1 MPLSVLTDEQIGGL
15 LEALTLDEL
24 DSLRSSLQRALHE
37 YSVGTQDRS
46 AQEDEQPERQAI
58 YSEATGTKT
67 LFMPSRGP
75 AGLGVKVITL
85 TSPPAKPPSQ
95 QPSAAGSPV
104 DGKGKE
110 AEAPAPAPAATSAPV
125 IRPTGAITLFSPQG
139 APVAI
144 LHASQL
150 TAFRTALA
158 SLCLVHRRSTVK
170 VLTVFGAG
178 LQAYWHVRLALAAR
192 GRTVKRV
199 NIISHRYSDSCRDLL
214 RRFLEVPAEV
224 KAREGW
230 QACQFG
236 ILTPSYV
243 EYARLLKDQVRAAD
257 VVFCCTPSTEELF
270 PAGLLTNT
278 EGRRRGRLLVAIG
291 SYTPDMR
298 EIPLE
303 VLRQAVRRHPADR
316 PHFHKHATEGGVVVV
331 DTLDGALKEAGELI
345 AAGLRPDQLV
355 ELGEL
360 VMLQE
365 AQSREQQGGDEAAS
379 DGGGGGLGSGASSPT
394 GFEFDRLDLTPGTP
408 SLSSVFGSPTSRAS
422 SRASSPS
429 RKSTAPSTTASSTTA
444 TDPGRAAKVLPFLQK
459 RSSSSHST
467 ASERRKKKDDHLA
480 AWLQS
485 GNVIYKSVG
494 LGLMDL
500 AVGMHLVQFAR
511 EKGVGTHVDGF

>member
-24 DSLRSSLQRALHE
+24 DSFRSSLQRALHE

-85 TSPPAKPPSQ
+85 TSPPAKSPSQ

-110 AEAPAPAPAATSAPV
+110 AEAPAPAAAAASAPV

-199 NIISHRYSDSCRDLL
+199 NIISHRYSDSCRVLL

-278 EGRRRGRLLVAIG
+278 EGRKRGRLLVAIG

-379 DGGGGGLGSGASSPT
+379 DGLGSGASSPT
-394 GFEFDRLDLTPGTP
+394 GLEFDRLDFTPGTP